1 MVISGGRARDAA
13 TDAHRCTQM
22 IHRGGRR
29 RHLCSNRAG
38 SFLFVWLCFL
48 FLSPLAIGQT
58 RSDDQLRA
66 YLITM
71 GPGEELFERFGHNA
85 IWVHDPHARPEHRD
99 LAFHYGLFDFS
110 GDFYWR
116 FARGEM
122 RYSMGV
128 WDATATL
135 DEYRK
140 NDRTVWVQEL
150 RLSQS
155 EIRELRK
162 FLVWNYQEAN
172 RFYPYDPYRDNCST
186 RVRDAL
192 DKATGGQIR
201 RQTQD
206 VSTAHTYRWHTR
218 RIVRENIWA
227 YTGLECILGEGVDR
241 PISQWDEMFLPDYLR
256 RSLNGITILDDQGN
270 RAALVK
276 SEDLLYQAKRAD
288 VADAAPAWG
297 KWYLLA
303 GLAIGGAM
311 LALAQ
316 RRGKWARRFVIAMIL
331 AWAILIGGAGW
342 LLIGF
347 VTLTRHWATYY
358 NENLLQCSPLA
369 IAFVFCAIGAVHGR
383 PGSRRR
389 AMTVAWL
396 VLGSSVAGVALKALP
411 AMDQG
416 NWLMIALVLPVH
428 AALAIMFTWQ
438 LKGQQ

>member
-1 MVISGGRARDAA
+1 MVIRSV
-13 TDAHRCTQM
+13 CLLV
-22 IHRGGRR
+22 
-29 RHLCSNRAG
+29 LCLA
-38 SFLFVWLCFL
+38 CFA
-48 FLSPLAIGQT
+48 SAQT
-58 RSDDQLRA
+58 RPDDQFRA

-85 IWVHDPHARPEHRD
+85 IWIHDPHASQEYQD
-99 LAFHYGLFDFS
+99 LAFHYGLFDFG
-110 GDFYWR
+110 GDFYAR

-128 WDATATL
+128 WAATATL
-135 DEYRK
+135 DEYRG

-155 EIRELRK
+155 QIKQLRE
-162 FLVWNYQEAN
+162 FLVWNHQEAN

-192 DKATGGQIR
+192 NKATGGQIN

-206 VSTAHTYRWHTR
+206 VPTGHTYRWHTR

-227 YTGLECILGEGVDR
+227 FTGLECILGQPVDR

-256 RSLNGITILDDQGN
+256 RSLDGITIVDDQGN

-276 SEDLLYQAKRAD
+276 TEDLLYHAKRAD
-288 VADAAPAWG
+288 VADAPPAWG
-297 KWYLLA
+297 KWYLLI
-303 GLAIGGAM
+303 GLATGGAM

-316 RRGKWARRFVIAMIL
+316 RRGKWPQRLVIAMIL

-342 LLIGF
+342 LLVGF
-347 VTLTRHWATYY
+347 VTLTRHWATYS

-369 IAFVFCAIGAVHGR
+369 IAFVFCAIGAVRGR
-383 PGSRRR
+383 PASRRR
-389 AMTVAWL
+389 AMAVAWL
-396 VLGSSVAGVALKALP
+396 VLGSSVAGVALKSLP
-411 AMDQG
+411 TMDQA
-416 NWLMIALVLPVH
+416 NWGVIALVLPVH

>member
-1 MVISGGRARDAA
+1 MVI
-13 TDAHRCTQM
+13 RCVC
-22 IHRGGRR
+22 
-29 RHLCSNRAG
+29 L
-38 SFLFVWLCFL
+38 LVLWLACFA
-48 FLSPLAIGQT
+48 SAQT
-58 RSDDQLRA
+58 RPDDQPRA

-85 IWVHDPHARPEHRD
+85 IWIHDPQAPPEYQD
-99 LAFHYGLFDFS
+99 LAFHYGLFDFG
-110 GDFYWR
+110 GDFYSR

-128 WDATATL
+128 WDAHTTL

-140 NDRTVWVQEL
+140 NDRTLWVQEL

-155 EIRELRK
+155 QIAQLRQ

-192 DKATGGQIR
+192 DKVTGGQIR

-206 VSTAHTYRWHTR
+206 VPTGHSYRWHTR
-218 RIVRENIWA
+218 RIIRENIWA
-227 YTGLECILGEGVDR
+227 YTGLECILGQPVDR

-256 RSLNGITILDDQGN
+256 RSLEGITILDDQGN
-270 RAALVK
+270 RVPLVK
-276 SEDLLYQAKRAD
+276 TQDLLYQAKRAD
-288 VADAAPAWG
+288 VADAPAAWG
-297 KWYLLA
+297 KWYLLI
-303 GLAIGGAM
+303 GLATGGAM
-311 LALAQ
+311 LALAE
-316 RRGKWARRFVIAMIL
+316 RRSKWARRLLIAMIL

-342 LLIGF
+342 ILVGF
-347 VTLTRHWATYY
+347 ATLTRHWSTHY

-369 IAFVFCAIGAVHGR
+369 IAFACWAIGAVRGKS
-383 PGSRRR
+383 GSRRR
-389 AMTVAWL
+389 AMALAWL
-396 VLGSSVAGVALKALP
+396 VLGSCVLGVAMKALP
-411 AMDQG
+411 PMDQS
-416 NWLMIALVLPVH
+416 NWPMIALVLPVH